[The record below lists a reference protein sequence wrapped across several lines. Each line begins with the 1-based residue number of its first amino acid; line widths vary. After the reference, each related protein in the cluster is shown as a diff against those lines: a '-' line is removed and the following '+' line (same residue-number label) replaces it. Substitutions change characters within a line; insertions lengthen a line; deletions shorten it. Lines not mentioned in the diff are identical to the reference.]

1 MGVALGEGV
10 TDGVGVG
17 VALGE
22 GVTDGVG
29 VGVGAGVL
37 PSASPPA
44 CQSLKEYSVP
54 YFLSSLSEVALSSH
68 WLRLGSVTV
77 TGT

>member
-1 MGVALGEGV
+1 MVWGSGG
-10 TDGVGVG
+10 TVGVG
-17 VALGE
+17 V

-44 CQSLKEYSVP
+44 CQSLTEYSVP